1 MNPKNLN
8 KFQGYVYAIRSVH
21 TSVVKIGITKNLNRR
36 FKKLRKRYGQI
47 EIINTFFSM
56 NYNETEK
63 QLHEYYKEYYLKM
76 DHFNLPEDALEE
88 LRTLRFK
95 NESFTNL
102 LHLFINGK
110 IEISSEQLNAKIKT
124 TNY

>member
-1 MNPKNLN
+1 MDPKNLN
-8 KFQGYVYAIRSVH
+8 KFQGYVYAVRNVH
-21 TSVVKIGITKNLNRR
+21 NSVVKIGITKSLNRR
-36 FKKLRKRYGQI
+36 FKKLRKRYGEI

-63 QLHEYYKEYYLKM
+63 QLHDYYKEYYLKM
-76 DHFNLPEDALEE
+76 DHFDLPEEALEE

-95 NESFTNL
+95 DERFTSL

-110 IEISSEQLNAKIKT
+110 IDASSEQLNTKVKT